1 MKRFHRV
8 KEMNFD
14 EMVLKEEYE
23 KVRGLGDRLRYI
35 KEMIDWKPFIPMVK
49 LVFYDNDETGGR
61 PHTDELVVVRAMVL
75 QSLYGLSDEELE
87 YQCND
92 RLSFRNFLGYPEKVP
107 DFTTIWKIRE
117 RLQNAAIDVQIW
129 DELQRQLIA
138 KGFTIQKGVIQDAT
152 FIESDQ
158 GKKRIQEEKKAEKE
172 GKEIGYNERQKA
184 HMDKDASF
192 ALKGNSIHHG
202 YKTHIKMDIDH
213 QLIREIEVTTAKVHD
228 TKVNLITQKDVAAYR
243 DRGYV
248 GSEVP
253 KGVEDKTMLRAGRG
267 HKLNGGQLK
276 RNRAISRIRAIGE
289 RPFSVIKNVFR
300 GGRTSVKTLR
310 RVRIKEIFKAF
321 TYNLYQMFT
330 LEKKRLGRAIDG

>member
-1 MKRFHRV
+1 MKRFHQE

-35 KEMIDWKPFIPMVK
+35 KEMIDWEPFIPMVK
-49 LVFYDNDETGGR
+49 LVFHDNDETGGR
-61 PHTDELVVVRAMVL
+61 PHADELVVVRAMVL

-117 RLQNAAIDVQIW
+117 RLQKAAIDIQIW
-129 DELQRQLIA
+129 DELQRQLNA
-138 KGFTIQKGVIQDAT
+138 KGYAIKKGVIQDAT

-158 GKKRIQEEKKAEKE
+158 GKKRIQEEKKAKKE
-172 GKEIGYNERQKA
+172 GKEIEYTEKQKA

-192 ALKGNSIHHG
+192 ALKGGCIHHG
-202 YKTHIKMDIDH
+202 YKSHIKMDIDN
-213 QLIREIEVTTAKVHD
+213 QLIRELDVTTAKVHD
-228 TKVNLITQKDVAAYR
+228 TKVNLLTKDDIAAYR
-243 DRGYV
+243 DRGYF
-248 GSEVP
+248 GGGVP
-253 KGVEDKTMLRAGRG
+253 KGVEDKTMRRAVRG
-267 HKLNGGQLK
+267 HKLNGGQQK
-276 RNRAISRIRAIGE
+276 RNRAISRIRSIGE

-310 RVRIKEIFKAF
+310 RVKIKEIFKAF
-321 TYNLYQMFT
+321 SYNLYQLFT
-330 LEKKRLGRAIDG
+330 LEKKCLGRAIDG